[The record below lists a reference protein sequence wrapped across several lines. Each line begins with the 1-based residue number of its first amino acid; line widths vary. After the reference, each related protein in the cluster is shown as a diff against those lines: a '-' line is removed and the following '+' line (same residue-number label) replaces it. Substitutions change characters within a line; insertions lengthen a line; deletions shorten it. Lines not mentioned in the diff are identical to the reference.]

1 LKRDSIQ
8 TGTSPI
14 YLAVVFL
21 SFVACAQED
30 GTVDPLTLVF
40 PSDSAPSETTD
51 SASETVSNEDA
62 SSADAVDGTNLDSV
76 AVPDDGDDVE
86 GLDSEGGDSEGG
98 DSEGGDADTLSDA
111 TDASLDTSGSEQACS
126 GEADQAQLA
135 SWAEAAIYKW
145 VMETAQECFKL
156 VGGRPGALIED
167 EEFHACVAYAV
178 STNLEVSGA
187 CSLCFG
193 GLAVCSKNFC
203 LAACGGADPDIE
215 ENLQGCIDCQ
225 VENYCT
231 HVFDE
236 CAGINSDD

>member
-1 LKRDSIQ
+1 LKRDSTQ
-8 TGTSPI
+8 TRTLPI

-51 SASETVSNEDA
+51 SASETTDSASETVSNEDV
-62 SSADAVDGTNLDSV
+62 SSADAVEETYLDSV
-76 AVPDDGDDVE
+76 AVPDDADDVE
-86 GLDSEGGDSEGG
+86 GLDSEGGD
-98 DSEGGDADTLSDA
+98 ADPLSDA